1 VGGVR
6 ALHKLSAEPPS
17 RQHVLCPRVRSLEST
32 VEALLNVNVGG
43 AAVEYGERRAIV
55 PVVFREPKDL
65 PVLGATTLESLGY
78 QLDPISK
85 RLKP

>member
-1 VGGVR
+1 
-6 ALHKLSAEPPS
+6 
-17 RQHVLCPRVRSLEST
+17 

-55 PVVFREPKDL
+55 PVVFGEPKDL